1 MCIWKNLEQQLK
13 KYKDIKP
20 RDKFKYNIKNT
31 EAI

>member
-1 MCIWKNLEQQLK
+1 MEKLRQQLK